1 MLALLTQA
9 FSFIL
14 AQGTETTGGSDG
26 GGISGQYTLIIYIVL
41 FIGIFYFLLIRPGQK
56 QRKQHQE
63 VVEAIRKGDEI
74 MTAGGIFGTV
84 TKVADDYLMIEV
96 AKKTEIKLSRNSIAR
111 RISVEAAPEEEVME
125 EEALE
130 EAEQTDKPESP

>member
-1 MLALLTQA
+1 VLAFLTQA

-14 AQGTETTGGSDG
+14 AEDPPADQSSGGFG
-26 GGISGQYTLIIYIVL
+26 NFTLIIYIVL

-63 VVEAIRKGDEI
+63 VVDAIRKGDEI

-84 TKVADDYLMIEV
+84 SKVADDYLMIEI

-111 RISVEAAPEEEVME
+111 RISVEAAAEDEAVE

-130 EAEQTDKPESP
+130 EAEETDKPESP